1 MTRSK
6 ETRICEN
13 GRRRIFFHIKT
24 GSIQPLRLR
33 ALRLMQ
39 LSMGGNKKGKLGPQE
54 MVPLVRK

>member
-13 GRRRIFFHIKT
+13 GRRIFLHIKT